1 MKKFFCSKNT
11 IEIILVVLFC
21 LFFLWLNVFQITTWL
36 KSDMKRGLSD
46 LEKNMLDVSD
56 NNNRTYDN
64 YELVQK
70 HITRIGAWYLGKRE
84 KETGDGSLSPVVR

>member
-1 MKKFFCSKNT
+1 
-11 IEIILVVLFC
+11 
-21 LFFLWLNVFQITTWL
+21 
-36 KSDMKRGLSD
+36 MKRGLSD